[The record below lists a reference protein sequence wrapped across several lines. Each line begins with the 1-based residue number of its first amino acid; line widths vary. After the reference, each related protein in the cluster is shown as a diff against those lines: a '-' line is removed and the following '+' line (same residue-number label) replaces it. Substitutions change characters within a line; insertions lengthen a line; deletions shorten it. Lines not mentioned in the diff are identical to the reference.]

1 VKQDPKKIKKI
12 NGLETPQNK
21 KKNTKKTHNKKGKNK
36 QKKKIIKHI
45 RRNKKNG
52 I

>member
-21 KKNTKKTHNKKGKNK
+21 KKKHKEKHNKRGKINRKKNNKTHTEE
-36 QKKKIIKHI
+36 
-45 RRNKKNG
+45 
-52 I
+52 

>member
-21 KKNTKKTHNKKGKNK
+21 KTQEKKN
-36 QKKKIIKHI
+36 IIKGE
-45 RRNKKNG
+45 N
-52 I
+52 

>member
-21 KKNTKKTHNKKGKNK
+21 KKHKEKHNKRGKINRK
-36 QKKKIIKHI
+36 RK
-45 RRNKKNG
+45 
-52 I
+52 